1 MQFEI
6 QGTKNVAYISFLI
19 STIVLV
25 AFATT
30 LLFDKTMSINKVFG
44 QSPESSSS
52 PSSPISVKIVDPDKG
67 QTTSFKNSLEISGVS
82 EYEPSYS
89 CQVSVIVNNVKPY
102 QKTSPVGVRT
112 DNDYST
118 WKYKLNPN
126 YTSLREG
133 DNRITARLICSDDQ
147 GKDMRKWYSVN
158 VIGEAASEK
167 GETLSIPTSTESKS
181 GLSKTTIE
189 IDRNVFIDLINDRIG
204 NNTEAIRDTIENSIM
219 YVYKEQR

>member
-67 QTTSFKNSLEISGVS
+67 QTTSFKNSLEISGES

-102 QKTSPVGVRT
+102 QKTSPMGVRT

-118 WKYKLNPN
+118 WKYK
-126 YTSLREG
+126 
-133 DNRITARLICSDDQ
+133 
-147 GKDMRKWYSVN
+147 
-158 VIGEAASEK
+158 
-167 GETLSIPTSTESKS
+167 
-181 GLSKTTIE
+181 
-189 IDRNVFIDLINDRIG
+189 
-204 NNTEAIRDTIENSIM
+204 
-219 YVYKEQR
+219 